1 LRNSVLDSFAV
12 LAFLFQEPGHEKV
25 VQLLEKSA
33 SENQTAFIAAP
44 NWAEVRYQVE
54 RKVGLP
60 KWGEVR
66 SKLLGLPIEIVP
78 ADQHLAELAGEFK
91 ARIPW
96 PIAFVLPGK
105 REKGRTLYRR
115 SRVPGSGEGCVGGD
129 QSLGKVILLLSMS
142 SVQMALI
149 SFSPN
154 TPTPSFVPSP
164 RDPPHCYHICYQN

>member
-1 LRNSVLDSFAV
+1 MRNSVLDSFAV

-33 SENQTAFIAAP
+33 GANQTAFIAAP

-66 SKLLGLPIEIVP
+66 SKLLGLPIEIVA

-91 ARIPW
+91 ARVKMS
-96 PIAFVLPGK
+96 IADCFCAALAKEKKAELYTEDPVL
-105 REKGRTLYRR
+105 RAVEK
-115 SRVPGSGEGCVGGD
+115 EM
-129 QSLGKVILLLSMS
+129 KVVWL
-142 SVQMALI
+142 
-149 SFSPN
+149 
-154 TPTPSFVPSP
+154 
-164 RDPPHCYHICYQN
+164 